1 MPRVWVRNPV
11 VKYIDEELKRNERG
25 EHFRLEPHQREVL
38 GLAFTLDDA
47 GRLPWHTI
55 VYACPKKSGKTTI
68 NAAVTLAWAET
79 MEAPNEVYALA
90 NDEEQARGRVYS
102 TLLRMIRK
110 NEDVL
115 EQVVGGE
122 RGLMQGNL
130 ELDNGTTVRAIASQ
144 AESAAGSNHGF
155 ISFDELWGYTSER
168 SLRLWEEMTPVP
180 TRRNSVR
187 FITTYAG
194 YENESKLLW
203 DLYVQG
209 VGVDEH
215 PLGQGQRLHPE
226 LPIWGN
232 REAGVLVYWDHEPRM
247 PWQSAEYYRKQ
258 RKLLR
263 PAAYLRLHEN
273 RWVSSQSR
281 FFTGEQWD
289 ACVVASL
296 GPVVRDPALPVVVA
310 LDAATKRDS
319 AAMVAVTWDEAA
331 RKVRLVNLRVWT
343 PGPGDPVELELTME
357 AELRAWSL
365 AYALLAVRYDPYQLV
380 TIAQRL
386 TREGLPM
393 EEYPQTSDRLTAIGQ
408 SIWDLVTG
416 GNLVAYPHEALRE
429 HVLNGVVVETPRGW
443 RIAKEKARHKI
454 DLLVALAMAADRCA
468 RAEAGEVQVY
478 VDTGGTPGETV
489 DDPLAVAALEAA
501 EAQRLWRE
509 GGLWR

>member
-1 MPRVWVRNPV
+1 MPKPFVRNRV
-11 VKYIDEELKRNERG
+11 LKYIDEEIRVNERG
-25 EHFRLEPHQREVL
+25 EAFRLEPHQRAVL
-38 GLAFTLDDA
+38 ALAFTLDDT
-47 GRLPWHTI
+47 GRLPFHTI

-102 TLLRMIRK
+102 TAIRMIRR
-110 NEDVL
+110 NPDL
-115 EQVVGGE
+115 LDQVVGGE

-130 ELDNGTTVRAIASQ
+130 ELSNGTTVRAIASQ

-155 ISFDELWGYTSER
+155 TSWDELWGYTSER

-180 TRRNSVR
+180 TRQNSVR

-203 DLYVQG
+203 ELYVQG
-209 VGVDEH
+209 VGVEEH
-215 PLGQGQRLHPE
+215 PHGQGERLHPAW
-226 LPIWGN
+226 PIYGN

-247 PWQSAEYYRKQ
+247 PWQAPEYYRKQ
-258 RKLLR
+258 RKMLR

-289 ACVVASL
+289 ACVRPGL

-319 AAMVAVTWDEAA
+319 AAMVAVTWDDGA
-331 RKVRLVNLRVWT
+331 RKVRVVNVRVWT

-365 AYALLAVRYDPYQLV
+365 AYSLVAVRYDPYQLV

-386 TREGLPM
+386 QREGLPM

-408 SIWDLVTG
+408 MIWDLVTG
-416 GNLVAYPHEALRE
+416 GNLVAYPHEHLRE

-454 DLLVALAMAADRCA
+454 DLLVALAMAAERCA
-468 RAEAGEVQVY
+468 RQDGGEVQVY
-478 VDTGGTPGETV
+478 VDTAAPGDTEPTPEAVRELV
-489 DDPLAVAALEAA
+489 DRD
-501 EAQRLWRE
+501 QRRLWGAE
-509 GGLWR
+509 GGWR

>member
-1 MPRVWVRNPV
+1 MPKVRVRNPV
-11 VKYIDEELKRNERG
+11 VRYIDEEIRVNERG
-25 EHFRLEPHQREVL
+25 EAFRLQPVQRAVL
-38 GLAFTLDDA
+38 GLAFTLDAD
-47 GRLPWHTI
+47 GLLPWHTI
-55 VYACPKKSGKTTI
+55 VYACPKKSGKTSI
-68 NAAVTLAWAET
+68 NAAVLLAWAAT
-79 MEAPNEVYALA
+79 MDAPNELYALA

-102 TLLRMIRK
+102 TAIRMLRRNTDLLD
-110 NEDVL
+110 E
-115 EQVVGGE
+115 VVGGE
-122 RGLMQGNL
+122 RGLMAGNL
-130 ELDNGTTVRAIASQ
+130 EFRSGTTVRAIASQ

-155 ISFDELWGYTSER
+155 TSWDELWGYTSER
-168 SLRLWEEMTPVP
+168 SLRLWEEMTPPP

-203 DLYVQG
+203 DLYVLG
-209 VGVDEH
+209 VGVEEH
-215 PLGQGQRLHPE
+215 PLGKGERLHADY
-226 LPIWGN
+226 PIYGN
-232 REAGVLVYWDHEPRM
+232 REAGLLVYWDHEPRM
-247 PWQSAEYYRKQ
+247 PWQIPEYYRKQ
-258 RKLLR
+258 RKMLR

-289 ACVVASL
+289 ACVDPAR
-296 GPVVRDPALPVVVA
+296 GPVVRDPSLSVVVA

-319 AAMVAVTWDEAA
+319 AAMVAVTWDDGA
-331 RKVRLVNLRVWT
+331 RKVRVVNVRVWT

-365 AYALLAVRYDPYQLV
+365 AYSLLAVRYDPYQLV

-386 TREGLPM
+386 AREGLPM
-393 EEYPQTSDRLTAIGQ
+393 EEYPQTADRLTAIGQ
-408 SIWDLVTG
+408 MIWDLVTG
-416 GNLVAYPHEALRE
+416 GNLVAYPSPELRE

-468 RAEAGEVQVY
+468 RAEPGEVQLY
-478 VDTGGTPGETV
+478 VDTGARPDAA
-489 DDPLAVAALEAA
+489 DDPVSVAALEAA
-501 EAQRLWRE
+501 ETQRLWQD